1 MRLNLNEDTRLHID
15 FTRGEHCRA
24 KYILMCVNYIRDN
37 NIDIDEY
44 YEGIN
49 NDRITKSSS
58 RRED

>member
-1 MRLNLNEDTRLHID
+1 MRLNLSEDIRLHVD
-15 FTRGEHCRA
+15 SNRGEHCRA

>member
-1 MRLNLNEDTRLHID
+1 MKLKLNEDIRLYID
-15 FTRGEHCRA
+15 SNRGEHCRA

-49 NDRITKSSS
+49 NDRVTKSLS